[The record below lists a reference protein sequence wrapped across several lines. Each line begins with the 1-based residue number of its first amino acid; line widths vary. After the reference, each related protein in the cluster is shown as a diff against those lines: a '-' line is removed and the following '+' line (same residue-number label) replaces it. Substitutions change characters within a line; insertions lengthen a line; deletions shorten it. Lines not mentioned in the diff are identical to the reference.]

1 MATWMASVRFPDG
14 RMRYA
19 TYCAIAY
26 AVLDDLYSRF
36 LTVGETNPKGLVIR
50 KATVA
55 GMPEPRFPAMPLS
68 DVDELIP
75 VHISVEPDGEN
86 WAALF
91 CPLQNQL
98 IGPMNALVVDDMQ
111 RCLALVSQRGRLH
124 LQVPGTTQ
132 TFCGQNVTGK
142 ELAFRNARPLAQ
154 TAPEAVVP
162 RRDLFAEWESGKVC
176 RHCLMNALTAH
187 WQWSTQALAYQGDGA
202 A

>member
-1 MATWMASVRFPDG
+1 MLQRVITRTGARRPAVIGAIGMLLITPAAAASANIVVMVG
-14 RMRYA
+14 
-19 TYCAIAY
+19 
-26 AVLDDLYSRF
+26 F
-36 LTVGETNPKGLVIR
+36 LLALGVAQGL
-50 KATVA
+50 
-55 GMPEPRFPAMPLS
+55 
-68 DVDELIP
+68 
-75 VHISVEPDGEN
+75 
-86 WAALF
+86 LF
-91 CPLQNQL
+91 
-98 IGPMNALVVDDMQ
+98 GPMNALVVDDMQ
-111 RCLALVSQRGRLH
+111 RCLALISQRGRQH
-124 LQVPGTTQ
+124 LQVPGTAQ

>member
-1 MATWMASVRFPDG
+1 MASVGFPDG

-19 TYCAIAY
+19 TYCAIVH
-26 AVLDDLYSRF
+26 AVLDDLYCRF
-36 LTVGETNPKGLVIR
+36 LTVGQTEPTGLVIR

-55 GMPEPRFPAMPLS
+55 GMPEPRYPTMPVS

-75 VHISVEPDGEN
+75 VRISVDPDGES

-111 RCLALVSQRGRLH
+111 HCLALIAQGRRLH
-124 LQVPGTTQ
+124 LQMPGTAQ
-132 TFCGQNVTGK
+132 TFCGQDVTGH
-142 ELAFRNARPLAQ
+142 EVPFRDLRRAGVTGPVEVQ
-154 TAPEAVVP
+154 P
-162 RRDLFAEWESGKVC
+162 RRDLFAEWEGGKVC
-176 RHCLMNALTAH
+176 RHCLMNALTGH
-187 WQWSTQALAYQGDGA
+187 WHWSSQALVFQGDGA

>member
-1 MATWMASVRFPDG
+1 MASVRFPDG
-14 RMRYA
+14 STRYA
-19 TYCAIAY
+19 TYCAIVY

-98 IGPMNALVVDDMQ
+98 IGPMNASSAALPAGTDEFAVAGLEKDVRKDLV
-111 RCLALVSQRGRLH
+111 GRSPFHHTLH
-124 LQVPGTTQ
+124 QAHLS
-132 TFCGQNVTGK
+132 GQ
-142 ELAFRNARPLAQ
+142 
-154 TAPEAVVP
+154 
-162 RRDLFAEWESGKVC
+162 
-176 RHCLMNALTAH
+176 
-187 WQWSTQALAYQGDGA
+187 GA
-202 A
+202 